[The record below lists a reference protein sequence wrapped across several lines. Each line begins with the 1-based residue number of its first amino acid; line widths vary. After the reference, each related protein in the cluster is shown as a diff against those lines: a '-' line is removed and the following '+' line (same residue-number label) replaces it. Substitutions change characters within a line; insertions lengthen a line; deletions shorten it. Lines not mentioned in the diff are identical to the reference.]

1 MNLSSQTNLMNLT
14 LTLWNTDIAKLVISL
29 TNYLFAAWMQ
39 DILSSAQGARFLMP
53 SPGVQ

>member
-1 MNLSSQTNLMNLT
+1 MNLT

-39 DILSSAQGARFLMP
+39 DTLSSAQGARFLML
-53 SPGVQ
+53 SPGAQ